1 MSRNNRTKIPSH
13 TLAGNSE
20 ASSSLV
26 FDKPIVWS
34 RSYIGQIMVGT
45 CNCEEQNFVEKNCVE
60 HNYVGQNC
68 EKQNCV
74 GHKYEKQMTNSV
86 EQQIILVKL

>member
-1 MSRNNRTKIPSH
+1 M
-13 TLAGNSE
+13 
-20 ASSSLV
+20 

-45 CNCEEQNFVEKNCVE
+45 CNCEEQNCVE
-60 HNYVGQNC
+60 QNC
-68 EKQNCV
+68 EKQNYV

-86 EQQIILVKL
+86 EQIILVKL

>member
-1 MSRNNRTKIPSH
+1 
-13 TLAGNSE
+13 
-20 ASSSLV
+20 
-26 FDKPIVWS
+26 
-34 RSYIGQIMVGT
+34 MVGT

>member
-1 MSRNNRTKIPSH
+1 
-13 TLAGNSE
+13 
-20 ASSSLV
+20 
-26 FDKPIVWS
+26 
-34 RSYIGQIMVGT
+34 MVGT

-74 GHKYEKQMTNSV
+74 VHKYEKQMTNSV